1 MPLTLPIIPISK
13 KYLFR
18 ELWKNL
24 SNCGYPILRYFC
36 CGPKYLNTYF
46 IDHPDFGIH
55 LLAFQNWGFTV
66 HKNDF
71 LCNTRFLSNFPR
83 THCRDIFSKIG
94 MGNVRGITKNVPNL
108 QVYEHTP
115 ATPTTLSIKVVIVV
129 LCY

>member
-1 MPLTLPIIPISK
+1 MTTLKDRVVGVAGVCSYTCKLRTFFVMPLTLPIIPISK

-18 ELWKNL
+18 EHWKNL

-55 LLAFQNWGFTV
+55 LLVFQNRGFTV

-71 LCNTRFLSNFPR
+71 LCNTRFLSAFPR
-83 THCRDIFSKIG
+83 AHCRDIFFRKLAWVMSG
-94 MGNVRGITKNVPNL
+94 
-108 QVYEHTP
+108 
-115 ATPTTLSIKVVIVV
+115 A
-129 LCY
+129 